1 MHVFPQLR
9 KLERKYRDE
18 LAVIGVHSPKF
29 TSEKDTE
36 NLRMAVLRYQVEHP
50 VVNDA
55 GFAVWGLYSGRAW
68 PSMVFI
74 DPHGKVIGK
83 HEGEITFEQ
92 FDPII
97 GQMVEEFDGKG
108 LIDRSPLSHRLEE
121 EGASALSFPGK
132 VLADETSGRLFIADS
147 NHNRIIVATPEG
159 EVTRVVGSG
168 EAGMEDGDF
177 QKARFERPQGMAL
190 DGGSLYVADTE
201 NHAIRKVD
209 LANGVVETVAGTGR
223 QAMGFGQ
230 GGEALSTD
238 LSSPWDLTLY
248 QGTVYIAMAGIHQLW
263 ALDLNAKQTRPYA
276 GNGRESPI
284 DGPLLS
290 ASLDQPSGI
299 TTGGVVL
306 YFADSE
312 ASAIRTA
319 HLSESGHVTTIVGQD
334 LFVFGDVDGTGDEVR
349 LQHPLGIDHH
359 DGVLYIVD
367 SYNNKI
373 KQVFPQS
380 RVVTTFLGAGE
391 AGHRD
396 GEGSQALFHE
406 PGGLSGA
413 GSRLYVADTNNHAI
427 RVADLNTGVVSTLE
441 LRGL

>member
-9 KLERKYRDE
+9 KLERKYRNE

-29 TSEKDTE
+29 TSEGDTD

-55 GFAVWGLYSGRAW
+55 GFDVWGLYSGRAW
-68 PSMVFI
+68 PSLVFI
-74 DPHGKVIGK
+74 DPQGKVIGK
-83 HEGEITFEQ
+83 HEGEITFDQ

-97 GQMVEEFDGKG
+97 GQMVEEFDSKG
-108 LIDRSPLSHRLEE
+108 LIDRSPLSYRLED

-132 VLADETSGRLFIADS
+132 VLADEASGRLFIADS
-147 NHNRIIVATPEG
+147 NHNRIVVATLDG
-159 EVTRVVGSG
+159 EVMRVVGSG

-177 QKARFERPQGMAL
+177 QKARFDRPQGMAL
-190 DGGSLYVADTE
+190 DGDSLYVADTE
-201 NHAIRKVD
+201 NHAIRRVD
-209 LANGVVETVAGTGR
+209 LAAGAVETLAGTGR

-238 LSSPWDLTLY
+238 LSSPWDLALH
-248 QGTVYIAMAGIHQLW
+248 QGTLYIAMAGIHQLW
-263 ALDLNAKQTRPYA
+263 ALDLKEKQARPYA

-284 DGPLLS
+284 DGPLPS

-299 TTGGVVL
+299 TTDGNVL

-312 ASAIRTA
+312 ASAIRSA
-319 HLSESGHVTTIVGQD
+319 DLSEAGSVTTIVGQD
-334 LFVFGDVDGTGDEVR
+334 LFVFGDVDGIGDEVR

-367 SYNNKI
+367 SYNDKV
-373 KQVFPQS
+373 KRVFPQS
-380 RVVTTFLGAGE
+380 REVTTFLGAGE

-396 GEGSQALFHE
+396 GEGSEALFHE
-406 PGGLSGA
+406 PGGLSVA
-413 GSRLYVADTNNHAI
+413 GGRLYVADTNNHTI
-427 RVADLNTGVVSTLE
+427 RVADLSTREVSTLD